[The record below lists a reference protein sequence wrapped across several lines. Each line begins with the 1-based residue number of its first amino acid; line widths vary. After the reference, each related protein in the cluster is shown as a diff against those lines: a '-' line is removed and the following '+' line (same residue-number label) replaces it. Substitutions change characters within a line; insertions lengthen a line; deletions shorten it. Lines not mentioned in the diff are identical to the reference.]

1 MICGDINNS
10 PVRVF
15 RPLVQSLLVGL
26 ATALLL
32 VTSAANATPDQDL
45 LAAID
50 AGELSKAEKALK
62 KKANPEARGT
72 KGATAL
78 MLAAERGHVDIAR
91 LLLSSGANVATTR
104 DGGIVAIHHAA
115 GGGRVEALK
124 LLLASGANVSA
135 RTDSGLTPLIA
146 AGRAGNLEVI
156 KALLDAGAAPTEKDN
171 SGMTAFMTAA
181 QSQCVEC
188 LQLLRIPGDDIYA
201 TTDKGWSILDYGVV
215 SRSAAVMT
223 YLFEQGA
230 TFEAAK
236 TAKDQVLFSF
246 IAEHADVLLKKPTA
260 SIETF
265 QMLIA
270 RGANIEAKTV
280 PKGLTP
286 LLHAAQ
292 MGDTAAVQALIE
304 AKADINARDKEQA
317 TALMLAV
324 SRNVLETAKMF
335 MTIREGAPMKQ
346 LFMPPEKSDKSPA
359 TANRLAVTRLLI
371 QGGVAV
377 NAVDQDGDTVLNKAA
392 RLGDVELVSLLLT
405 SGAEVNAINK
415 TGRTPLMSAASLNFP
430 ECVTVLLAAGAN
442 SQIAAPDG
450 KTALDIAKAGKH
462 KEVVKLLEAG

>member
-1 MICGDINNS
+1 M
-10 PVRVF
+10 
-15 RPLVQSLLVGL
+15 LLGL
-26 ATALLL
+26 AVTLLFAGN
-32 VTSAANATPDQDL
+32 VANATPDQDL

-50 AGELSKAEKALK
+50 AGELSKAERALK
-62 KKANPEARGT
+62 KKANPEAKGT

-78 MLAAERGHVDIAR
+78 MLAAELGRVDIAK
-91 LLLSSGANVATTR
+91 LLLNSGASISTTR
-104 DGGIVAIHHAA
+104 DGGIAAIHHAA
-115 GGGRVEALK
+115 GGGQVETLK
-124 LLLASGANVSA
+124 LLLASGANVST

-146 AGRAGNLEVI
+146 AGRAGNIEVI
-156 KALLDAGAAPTEKDN
+156 KTLFDAGAAPAEKDN
-171 SGMTAFMTAA
+171 NGMTAFMIAA
-181 QSQCVEC
+181 QSKCVEC
-188 LQLLRIPGDDIYA
+188 LQLLRVPGDDINMQ
-201 TTDKGWSILDYGVV
+201 TTKGWSVLDYGVA
-215 SRSAAVMT
+215 SRSVAVMT
-223 YLFEQGA
+223 YLFDQGA

-270 RGANIEAKTV
+270 RGANIEARTI

-335 MTIREGAPMKQ
+335 MSIREGAPMKQ
-346 LFMPPEKSDKSPA
+346 LFTPPEKSDKSPA
-359 TANRLAVTRLLI
+359 TANRLAVTRLLL
-371 QGGVAV
+371 QGGADV

-405 SGAEVNAINK
+405 SGAEANVLNK

-430 ECVTVLLAAGAN
+430 ECVTALLAAGADRR
-442 SQIAAPDG
+442 IAAADG

-462 KEVVKLLEAG
+462 KEVVKLLEAE